1 MSAYTPAKRKK
12 TNKSTNRRRN
22 GYELTQQRDMMPV
35 ALGAAVAA
43 LVVHIIAY
51 IFAPSIFSYALKP
64 IDELADKVKDDTKR
78 VVFKVREDEP
88 EIEHVEELPP
98 PADIPPPEPTP
109 QDVDLL
115 ETELTELELR
125 PGDTQLF
132 VAAENNMATE
142 SLKPLTETPPAEID
156 LTQAE
161 LPSVPTPELIENPDP
176 VPMNANE
183 VVINTPPQIG
193 EMTREGDTLEAE
205 LKDAARDSKHAL
217 PADTRS
223 LSELIGETN
232 LSSQSGVARL
242 GADLLFDFNECKLKS
257 SALVSLQQ
265 LAALIQINRNTH
277 FIIEGHSDSIGTAT
291 YNAFIS
297 LQRAAAVR
305 EWLRENGVPVEKVYI
320 RACANKSPIVPV
332 TGKQEDEQLN
342 RRVEIHMR
350 SINEELPD
358 GCLTQDKKVPLNKSV
373 TQLLREKHATPK
385 TYPSSSKLRMED
397 DEDAEE
403 ATE

>member
-12 TNKSTNRRRN
+12 TNKSTTRRRN

-142 SLKPLTETPPAEID
+142 SLKPLTERHRRKLTSPRRSFPPF
-156 LTQAE
+156 
-161 LPSVPTPELIENPDP
+161 
-176 VPMNANE
+176 
-183 VVINTPPQIG
+183 
-193 EMTREGDTLEAE
+193 R
-205 LKDAARDSKHAL
+205 
-217 PADTRS
+217 
-223 LSELIGETN
+223 
-232 LSSQSGVARL
+232 RL
-242 GADLLFDFNECKLKS
+242 
-257 SALVSLQQ
+257 
-265 LAALIQINRNTH
+265 
-277 FIIEGHSDSIGTAT
+277 
-291 YNAFIS
+291 
-297 LQRAAAVR
+297 
-305 EWLRENGVPVEKVYI
+305 
-320 RACANKSPIVPV
+320 
-332 TGKQEDEQLN
+332 
-342 RRVEIHMR
+342 
-350 SINEELPD
+350 
-358 GCLTQDKKVPLNKSV
+358 
-373 TQLLREKHATPK
+373 
-385 TYPSSSKLRMED
+385 SSSKTR
-397 DEDAEE
+397 
-403 ATE
+403 TPSP

>member
-88 EIEHVEELPP
+88 EEIHEEETPEPAEIE
-98 PADIPPPEPTP
+98 PPEPTP

-115 ETELTELELR
+115 ETDLKELELR

-132 VAAENNMATE
+132 IAAENNMETE

-156 LTQAE
+156 LAHVE
-161 LPSVPTPELIENPDP
+161 VPSVPTPELIENPDP
-176 VPMNANE
+176 VPMNAND

-193 EMTREGDTLEAE
+193 EVPREGDTLEAE
-205 LKDAARDSKHAL
+205 LKDVARDSKHTL

-223 LSELIGETN
+223 LSELIGESN

-242 GADLLFDFNECKLKS
+242 GADVLFDFNECSLKR

-320 RACANKSPIVPV
+320 RACANKSPIVPI
-332 TGKQEDEQLN
+332 TGKQEEEKLN

-350 SINEELPD
+350 SASEELPP

-373 TQLLREKHATPK
+373 TQLLREKLTTPK
-385 TYPSSSKLRMED
+385 TYPSASKLRMED